1 MKRAVSLLVLVGSL
15 SALLW
20 LFATIRGHERTGVP
34 ERSPI
39 HGAAH
44 APEAVSLA
52 GVVAVEPRSDEPT
65 RTVAATLE
73 DAVDDS
79 AKGAADGLVDVD
91 EEPIFATHIVAIAVD
106 YRGRPIADGELQL
119 AWHRAE
125 ETHALPEPVA
135 RARTDAGGAVRF
147 GVTPGSLAS
156 ATVSLYVR
164 NSETGARTWIAAAV
178 LPSEGELDLG
188 TLVLALPRE
197 LYPEVLVSGRVTD
210 HDFAP
215 VPGVTGRASAHR
227 SLEDETARYGRNEP
241 SQSEVVIAT
250 TGHFAVYG
258 PPTAEYLSLGFSSSG
273 YSNAHLSE
281 VQPRTH
287 GLEVFM
293 ARELRLRGRLVVP
306 EHGPSVT
313 SYCVWLFS
321 DAGNGGGVTPT
332 RDGEFHARGPSGS
345 VELKV
350 AQPALGLVLFREVF
364 AVTPESGGD
373 LGTIDLRPVVKPL
386 DVQLVDGTGSALA
399 KVNVQIDVK
408 GATNATGHAR
418 GSLRTDND
426 GRLFVCVPAHAL
438 EAQLTVIGR
447 APVAVDL
454 VTPPERVEVR

>member
-1 MKRAVSLLVLVGSL
+1 MKQVLLLALLGSLLVAV
-15 SALLW
+15 W
-20 LFATIRGHERTGVP
+20 WVATAEAPERDDVV
-34 ERSPI
+34 ERSPTR
-39 HGAAH
+39 AAD
-44 APEAVSLA
+44 EFTGAVSLA
-52 GVVAVEPRSDEPT
+52 GVGAVEPRSDEPT
-65 RTVAATLE
+65 RTMAAVSGA
-73 DAVDDS
+73 AVDDS
-79 AKGAADGLVDVD
+79 ATRAADGLAEMDD
-91 EEPIFATHIVAIAVD
+91 EPSFATHVVALAVD
-106 YRGRPIADGELQL
+106 HRGRPMADRELQL

-125 ETHALPEPVA
+125 ETHAVPEPVA
-135 RARTDAGGAVRF
+135 RARADASGAVRF
-147 GVTPGSLAS
+147 GVTPGSLAN
-156 ATVSLYVR
+156 ANVSLYVR
-164 NSETGARTWIAAAV
+164 DSETGARTWIAEAV

-215 VPGVTGRASAHR
+215 VPGVKGRAFAHR
-227 SLEDETARYGRNEP
+227 SLDDATGGDRRNEP

-258 PPTAEYLSLGFSSSG
+258 PPTTEYLSLGFSSSG

-287 GLEVFM
+287 GLEVFLS
-293 ARELRLRGRLVVP
+293 RELRLRGRLIVP

-345 VELKV
+345 VELRV
-350 AQPALGLVLFREVF
+350 TQPALGLVLFHEVF
-364 AVTPESGGD
+364 AVTPETGGD
-373 LGTIDLRPVVKPL
+373 LGTIDLRPVAKPL

-399 KVNVQIDVK
+399 KVTVQMEVK
-408 GATNATGHAR
+408 GAANATGHAR
-418 GSLRTDND
+418 ASLRTDYT

-438 EAQLTVIGR
+438 EAQLTVLGR
-447 APVAVDL
+447 APVVVDL
-454 VTPPERVEVR
+454 VTPPERVELR